1 MLLGKQ
7 QWQEAATLLGQ
18 EEEQREDVGAMELS
32 WDISEWPLHGGCWF
46 L

>member
-18 EEEQREDVGAMELS
+18 EEEQREDVGAVELS
-32 WDISEWPLHGGCWF
+32 RDISEGPLHGGCWF